1 MNSRQ
6 KGAAGERELAK
17 ALRSHGFET
26 RRGQQYCGS
35 SQCGCFKDKS
45 LVLELPFIAMVEQEL
60 TADCKFN
67 RRSASKNGKIAVV
80 YIDKSKSGLPLIDIT
95 NQFYNTDTAKERIK
109 QLKEL
114 SNEQ

>member
-1 MNSRQ
+1 MTCKDCIHYEVCN
-6 KGAAGERELAK
+6 ALAE
-17 ALRSHGFET
+17 S
-26 RRGQQYCGS
+26 GQCPLLSS